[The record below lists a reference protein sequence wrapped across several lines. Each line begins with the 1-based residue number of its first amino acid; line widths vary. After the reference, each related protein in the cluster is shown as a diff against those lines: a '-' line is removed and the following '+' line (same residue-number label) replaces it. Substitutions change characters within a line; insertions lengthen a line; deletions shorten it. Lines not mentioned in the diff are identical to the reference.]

1 LPPGSRE
8 AARSRNRSVKD
19 FPLSVI
25 STYDIFRRIIGY
37 NAFINRPRT
46 DELPLYRIFLP
57 D

>member
-1 LPPGSRE
+1 M
-8 AARSRNRSVKD
+8 KD

-37 NAFINRPRT
+37 KAFINRPRT